1 MPSTPL
7 SAIPDKVYFKIG
19 EVAKITGLKT
29 YTLRYWESEFSLTP
43 AKSRSGQRLYRR
55 KDIEQVLRIKELL
68 HDKRMTIAGARQ
80 LLRRT
85 DPDFASAL
93 GSDDSSTGSDAPQDA
108 QAREV
113 LLKVR
118 TELAELRRE
127 LKQL

>member
-1 MPSTPL
+1 MASTSL

-55 KDIEQVLRIKELL
+55 KDIEQVLRINWLL

-93 GSDDSSTGSDAPQDA
+93 GADDAADANEAPRDVR
-108 QAREV
+108 AREV
-113 LLKVR
+113 LLQVR
-118 TELAELRRE
+118 TQLVELRRE